1 LYTLA
6 DRLENIKSNLDS
18 APPTTRGRLGRSME
32 MSREQC
38 RAARALLK
46 MSQGELAEAARV
58 SKSTVVNFELGTR
71 RNVTPENVQRI
82 RIALEI
88 AGVMFDGNGGV
99 KLRKGRR

>member
-1 LYTLA
+1 MLQTA
-6 DRLENIKSNLDS
+6 RKF
-18 APPTTRGRLGRSME
+18 SME

-46 MSQGELAEAARV
+46 MSQSRLAAAAGV
-58 SKSTVVNFELGTR
+58 SLATIVNYELGTR

-82 RIALEI
+82 RIALEV

-99 KLRKGRR
+99 KLRRDRRR

>member
-1 LYTLA
+1 MF
-6 DRLENIKSNLDS
+6 ENVKDNLDG
-18 APPTTRGRLGRSME
+18 ARPVRALARRMTME

-46 MSQGELAEAARV
+46 MSQGDLADAAKV

>member
-1 LYTLA
+1 MLA
-6 DRLENIKSNLDS
+6 DMLQNVRDKLDG
-18 APPTTRGRLGRSME
+18 APPIARPARQGVSME

-46 MSQGELAEAARV
+46 MSQGELAEAAKV

-99 KLRKGRR
+99 KLRKGRK